1 MNAEIIAVGT
11 ELLLGQILNT
21 NARYISRKLS
31 EYGINVYYQ
40 TVVGDNPK
48 RLSAALGAAADRAEL
63 IITTGGLGP
72 TCDDLTKETIAQFC
86 GLKCVTHEE
95 SLKRLRERFEKH
107 GLYMAENNLKQAEL
121 PEGCIVLKNEKGTA
135 PGAIIG
141 NGKNTFIMLP
151 GPPFEME
158 AMFDGEV
165 CPYLEK
171 HTDSVIFSKTLRVF
185 GIGESA
191 LEEKLQKLMLSSVNP
206 SLAPY
211 AKVGE
216 VELRLTAKADSRDA
230 ACGMLVPLEEKVRAV
245 LGDMIYAEG
254 EENSLEST
262 VCRILTEKGKK
273 LALAESC
280 TGGLT
285 AQKITSV
292 PGASDCFDFG
302 AVTYSNAQKQRVL
315 GVAAETLEKHGAV
328 SEETALEMC
337 RGVCECSGADFGIGI
352 TGIAGPGGGTAEK
365 PVGLVYIGIY
375 GNGVHRAFRFNFA
388 GDRDTVRQRSS
399 MHALDLVRRAA
410 LGLELMP
417 KTDNTKE

>member
-1 MNAEIIAVGT
+1 MT
-11 ELLLGQILNT
+11 
-21 NARYISRKLS
+21 S
-31 EYGINVYYQ
+31 
-40 TVVGDNPK
+40 
-48 RLSAALGAAADRAEL
+48 
-63 IITTGGLGP
+63 
-72 TCDDLTKETIAQFC
+72 
-86 GLKCVTHEE
+86 
-95 SLKRLRERFEKH
+95 
-107 GLYMAENNLKQAEL
+107 
-121 PEGCIVLKNEKGTA
+121 
-135 PGAIIG
+135 
-141 NGKNTFIMLP
+141 
-151 GPPFEME
+151 
-158 AMFDGEV
+158 GE
-165 CPYLEK
+165 
-171 HTDSVIFSKTLRVF
+171 
-185 GIGESA
+185 
-191 LEEKLQKLMLSSVNP
+191 NP

-230 ACGMLVPLEEKVRAV
+230 ARGMLAPLEEKVRAV
-245 LGDMIYAEG
+245 LGDMIYADG

-375 GNGVHRAFRFNFA
+375 GNGVHRAFRFDFA

-417 KTDNTKE
+417 KTDSTKE